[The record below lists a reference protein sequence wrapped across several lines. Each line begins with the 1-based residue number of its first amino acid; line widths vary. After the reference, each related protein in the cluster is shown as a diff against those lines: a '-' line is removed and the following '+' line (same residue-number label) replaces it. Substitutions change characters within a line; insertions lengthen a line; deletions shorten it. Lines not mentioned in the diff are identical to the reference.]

1 VHTISRTL
9 AAAILALGMTGITV
23 DFASAQGPGNPG
35 QGPGYGAGYGGG
47 PGMMGGYGW
56 GPGMGGYGG
65 GPGAGWGARG
75 GGPGGGYGPRG
86 GGGPGFGGGPL
97 AALNLTEEQSQKIA
111 VLQEENRR
119 RNWEVM
125 GQVRSEQFKLRQVL
139 SSETPDPNAV
149 AAQQQ
154 KVDELRRQM
163 LKSRVESR
171 NQVAAILTPEQ
182 RQQFRSY
189 GPWWLED

>member
-1 VHTISRTL
+1 
-9 AAAILALGMTGITV
+9 
-23 DFASAQGPGNPG
+23 
-35 QGPGYGAGYGGG
+35 
-47 PGMMGGYGW
+47 MMGGYGW
-56 GPGMGGYGG
+56 GPGMGGYVG
-65 GPGAGWGARG
+65 GPGGGWGPRG

-86 GGGPGFGGGPL
+86 GGGPLG
-97 AALNLTEEQSQKIA
+97 ALNLTDEQSQKIA

-125 GQVRSEQFKLRQVL
+125 GQMRSEQFKLRQL
-139 SSETPDPNAV
+139 LISDTPDPNAV

-182 RQQFRSY
+182 RQQFRSF
-189 GPWWLED
+189 GPWWLEE